1 MLNTMVLVGTLM
13 EMPEIKETSLGNK
26 LCTLKLSVP
35 RCFPNSNGEYEV
47 DVFPVTLWRGIAES
61 TAEHCRV
68 GATLGIKGR
77 MQGKEL
83 QTKEGTKYSA
93 LELIAEKVTFI
104 VP

>member
-1 MLNTMVLVGTLM
+1 MLNTMVLVGTLI

-47 DVFPVTLWRGIAES
+47 DIFPVTLWRGIAES

-68 GATLGIKGR
+68 GAVLGIKGR
-77 MQGKEL
+77 MQGREL
-83 QTKEGTKYSA
+83 QNKEGHTYPV
-93 LELIAEKVTFI
+93 LELVAEKVTFI
-104 VP
+104 TP